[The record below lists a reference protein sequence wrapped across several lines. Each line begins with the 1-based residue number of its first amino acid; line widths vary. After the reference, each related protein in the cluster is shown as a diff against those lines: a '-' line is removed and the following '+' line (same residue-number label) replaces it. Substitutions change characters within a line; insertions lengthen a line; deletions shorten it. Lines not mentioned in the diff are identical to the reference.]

1 MHRHISKIVSIIS
14 CVKLSK
20 YIDSF
25 VTDVAKIVSLLSCP
39 RPRQLYRIGSLHL
52 LEHGAR
58 APATKDMIKEAPVQ

>member
-1 MHRHISKIVSIIS
+1 MHRHISKIVSNIS
-14 CVKLSK
+14 RIKLSK

-25 VTDVAKIVSLLSCP
+25 ETDVAKIVSLLSCP

-58 APATKDMIKEAPVQ
+58 LLAIKDTIKEAPVQ